1 MTELLFDYI
10 VIGGGSGACAAAGK
24 LSENPGLSVL
34 VLEAGGNGQDWAIKT
49 PAGTIAMLP
58 TKYNNWAFKTVPQH
72 GLRGRRGYQPRGKA
86 LGGSSAINAMV
97 YIRGNPSDYD
107 HWQELGN
114 DGWSFADLLPYF
126 KRAENNADF
135 KNEFHG
141 NDGPLHVG
149 KLRSDNPFQQIFL
162 DAARQT
168 GFPINDDF
176 NGVSQEGAGIY
187 QVTQFNGERWSAA
200 RAYLEPHRF
209 KRANLHV
216 MTGAFVTRI
225 LFETID
231 GQPRATGVLFNHN
244 GIEKTARARGEII
257 LAAGALQSPQIL
269 QLSGVGDRSELT
281 ALGIPVVQ
289 HLPGVGKNCQDH
301 PDMVLNYKSN
311 SLDLVGFSL
320 PGTVR
325 IAREFWRYVTRR
337 RGILTTNYAE
347 GGAFL
352 KTTPDLHAPDVQF
365 HFVIGIVDDHARKMH
380 WGHGYSCH
388 VCVLRPKSRGSVR
401 LASANPLDK
410 PLIDPNFF
418 DDPDDLETMLRGL
431 KLMRKLMDAPALK
444 SRRTT
449 SMTDANINTDDELRE
464 LIRNRADTVYHPV
477 GTCKMGL
484 DTMSVVDPQLRV
496 FGIKGLR
503 IADASVM
510 PTLISGNTNA
520 ITMVIGERAA
530 DFIKASLAAN
540 K

>member
-1 MTELLFDYI
+1 
-10 VIGGGSGACAAAGK
+10 
-24 LSENPGLSVL
+24 
-34 VLEAGGNGQDWAIKT
+34 
-49 PAGTIAMLP
+49 
-58 TKYNNWAFKTVPQH
+58 
-72 GLRGRRGYQPRGKA
+72 
-86 LGGSSAINAMV
+86 
-97 YIRGNPSDYD
+97 
-107 HWQELGN
+107 
-114 DGWSFADLLPYF
+114 
-126 KRAENNADF
+126 
-135 KNEFHG
+135 
-141 NDGPLHVG
+141 
-149 KLRSDNPFQQIFL
+149 
-162 DAARQT
+162 
-168 GFPINDDF
+168 
-176 NGVSQEGAGIY
+176 
-187 QVTQFNGERWSAA
+187 
-200 RAYLEPHRF
+200 
-209 KRANLHV
+209 
-216 MTGAFVTRI
+216 
-225 LFETID
+225 
-231 GQPRATGVLFNHN
+231 
-244 GIEKTARARGEII
+244 
-257 LAAGALQSPQIL
+257 
-269 QLSGVGDRSELT
+269 
-281 ALGIPVVQ
+281 
-289 HLPGVGKNCQDH
+289 
-301 PDMVLNYKSN
+301 
-311 SLDLVGFSL
+311 
-320 PGTVR
+320 
-325 IAREFWRYVTRR
+325 
-337 RGILTTNYAE
+337 
-347 GGAFL
+347 
-352 KTTPDLHAPDVQF
+352 VQF